1 MREAVLR
8 EKEDEQMH
16 FEPGLYPSII
26 DIVVAMKDKVRK
38 RLGAQ
43 KIEYNGIYVLMD
55 KIGQKS
61 HSFT

>member
-55 KIGQKS
+55 KIAQKS